1 MAKKPKIT
9 KDMTISQVIKKYPKA
24 VFVFMDWGLHCV
36 GCPAAQDDTVEG
48 AAKIHLL
55 DLKKLLADLNKIA
68 EKP

>member
-1 MAKKPKIT
+1 MVKKPKIT
-9 KDMTISQVIKKYPKA
+9 KDMTISGVIKRYPRA

-55 DLKKLLADLNKIA
+55 DLDKLLKDLNKIA
-68 EKP
+68 DQS